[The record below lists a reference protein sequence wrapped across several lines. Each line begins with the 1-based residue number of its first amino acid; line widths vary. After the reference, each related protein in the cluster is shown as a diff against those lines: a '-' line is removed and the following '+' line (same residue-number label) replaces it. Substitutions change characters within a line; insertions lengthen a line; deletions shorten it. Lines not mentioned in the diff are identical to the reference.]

1 MTTFTDRH
9 RSDFDYNTQTLGVGS
24 FGDILWRDHA
34 GNDVLWLMNI
44 NSPSSVATL
53 PDVTPDWH
61 VKAAAEFDTP
71 FVGANSDDILWQN
84 DNGALALWQMNGT
97 TVTAMHALPNP
108 GPTWHV
114 VGDNDFTFAAR
125 DDILF
130 QNDNGSLA
138 IWTGI
143 SATTGTV
150 SGMFAGSQNPGPT
163 WHVVGTGDTTNDSVA
178 GVLWQNDNGALVL
191 WENPIFLGTITFNT
205 VAALPSVDPSWH
217 VKGMADVNG
226 DGRADIMFQN
236 DNGAVAI
243 WEMGGADGTTVTAMN
258 LVNFGLG
265 GIDPGPTW
273 HVAGLRDMNG
283 DGKADI
289 VLQNDNGAAAVW
301 EDYTSFGGG
310 VASFLSVGI
319 TPNPNPNGHVWDLL

>member
-97 TVTAMHALPNP
+97 TVAAMHALPNP

-143 SATTGTV
+143 SATTGQPAR
-150 SGMFAGSQNPGPT
+150 MFTGSQNRGNPSL
-163 WHVVGTGDTTNDSVA
+163 VVGTGDTINDSGA
-178 GVLWQNDNGALVL
+178 GVLWQN
-191 WENPIFLGTITFNT
+191 
-205 VAALPSVDPSWH
+205 
-217 VKGMADVNG
+217 
-226 DGRADIMFQN
+226 
-236 DNGAVAI
+236 
-243 WEMGGADGTTVTAMN
+243 
-258 LVNFGLG
+258 
-265 GIDPGPTW
+265 
-273 HVAGLRDMNG
+273 
-283 DGKADI
+283 
-289 VLQNDNGAAAVW
+289 
-301 EDYTSFGGG
+301 
-310 VASFLSVGI
+310 
-319 TPNPNPNGHVWDLL
+319 